1 MARDSNASKSDG
13 LYIATV
19 TSISA
24 SRSDN
29 NITQTSNVYTTVYL
43 TKTETATITTSAES
57 ISFGTITE
65 TPAPSNYTTTLL
77 QTTTFTQSVTQ
88 SIPYTV
94 APSDVDYLQAS
105 GTDFCSSFLSYAA
118 PTSTAVITVSP
129 DGDYTQT
136 MYETTSSALDGQA
149 TITQSTIR
157 WKRSIPS
164 AMPQYHRVG
173 YVPPNAAV
181 ILGYHELAIDRAS
194 NGSEP
199 AHVASRMQMLKR
211 QQVQPY
217 ASPIPTPD
225 SLVGWPACLVSQACA
240 QVVTGVLATT
250 ISTFIPTSTAVVTQT
265 TTETYATASCVAPAE
280 DPAYTAFT
288 PIWGAWNGDSM
299 DPNNPNGGAYMVEAA
314 IQLPFSICLGGYCS
328 SVLTMGADGYVYY
341 NDDITSTQVYL
352 SIYSG
357 QGFGMYVYPYNNGIF
372 YRVAGTPGARSVVI
386 SWYTGT
392 YAEGYEQSKSAHQ

>member
-1 MARDSNASKSDG
+1 
-13 LYIATV
+13 
-19 TSISA
+19 
-24 SRSDN
+24 
-29 NITQTSNVYTTVYL
+29 
-43 TKTETATITTSAES
+43 
-57 ISFGTITE
+57 
-65 TPAPSNYTTTLL
+65 
-77 QTTTFTQSVTQ
+77 
-88 SIPYTV
+88 
-94 APSDVDYLQAS
+94 
-105 GTDFCSSFLSYAA
+105 
-118 PTSTAVITVSP
+118 
-129 DGDYTQT
+129 

-149 TITQSTIR
+149 TVTQSTIR

-164 AMPQYHRVG
+164 AVPQYHRVA

-181 ILGYHELAIDRAS
+181 ILGYHELPIDRAS

-217 ASPIPTPD
+217 TSPISTPD
-225 SLVGWPACLVSQACA
+225 SLVGWPACLVSQACV
-240 QVVTGVLATT
+240 QVATGVSATT

-328 SVLTMGADGYVYY
+328 SVLTVGTDGYVYY
-341 NDDITSTQVYL
+341 NDDATSTQVYL

-392 YAEGYEQSKSAHQ
+392 YAEGYEQNHYTITLYENVGVAQYKYYGCDREPESGYATRLRLHHHQWCQLLELRTSPAELKLATRGAPFAYFYTLQEW